1 MVLSACRRQKLF
13 VCSLSG
19 RFLIWTLNNLVLH
32 WKFLAMQSVNGWNT
46 DALSVSGPAFS
57 KKR

>member
-1 MVLSACRRQKLF
+1 M
-13 VCSLSG
+13 CSLSG